1 MHARNAPACAPARTR
16 AHAYRPYKPVTR
28 RDNISLENRLFRP
41 VPRGFCPD
49 GRPTGP
55 VFAPLAALSPEKSAG
70 KPGPGAAQPLKTRLF
85 RPDRG
90 RAARHTAR
98 FPPRRCASAAGSARV
113 SAVPAAACPD
123 RHTDGP
129 THAPVFRPAAPA
141 PARPTHRPGV
151 TARRRP
157 ASGPP
162 RHRLQRFALVKGC
175 VTPRGDQIPG
185 LFGWRPRPTLA

>member
-1 MHARNAPACAPARTR
+1 MRETRLRTR
-16 AHAYRPYKPVTR
+16 ARARVR
-28 RDNISLENRLFRP
+28 RP
-41 VPRGFCPD
+41 VNPSRAETISPWKTGFSARTPGLCPD
-49 GRPTGP
+49 GGPTGP

-113 SAVPAAACPD
+113 FTVPAAACPD

-162 RHRLQRFALVKGC
+162 RHRLQHFALVKGC

>member
-1 MHARNAPACAPARTR
+1 MRETRLRTR
-16 AHAYRPYKPVTR
+16 ARARVR
-28 RDNISLENRLFRP
+28 RP
-41 VPRGFCPD
+41 VNPSRAETISPWKTGFSAPY
-49 GRPTGP
+49 PE
-55 VFAPLAALSPEKSAG
+55 VFAPTAAPQAPFLPRWRPFPRKNRPENPAPGPECRRKPGFSARIGAALSDTP
-70 KPGPGAAQPLKTRLF
+70 PGF
-85 RPDRG
+85 RRG
-90 RAARHTAR
+90 
-98 FPPRRCASAAGSARV
+98 RCASAVRSARV

-123 RHTDGP
+123 RHTDGL

-141 PARPTHRPGV
+141 PARPTHRPGA
-151 TARRRP
+151 TARLRP